1 MKRNNCFVYPKTV
14 RESIEGVRHYDVG
27 KEKLPSVTTILKA
40 TESEEKKLRR
50 VLSMETNDEQPEALF
65 SGLYTRV
72 EQHLDE
78 INRLQNRIVVLQEI
92 ADPE

>member
-1 MKRNNCFVYPKTV
+1 VIKRQFNAV
-14 RESIEGVRHYDVG
+14 ID
-27 KEKLPSVTTILKA
+27 
-40 TESEEKKLRR
+40 EEKKLHK
-50 VLSMETNDEQPEALF
+50 VLSMETNDEHPEALF

-78 INRLQNRIVVLQEI
+78 INKLQNRIVVLQEI

>member
-1 MKRNNCFVYPKTV
+1 MNKTTVKRVIKHQFNAV
-14 RESIEGVRHYDVG
+14 ID
-27 KEKLPSVTTILKA
+27 
-40 TESEEKKLRR
+40 EEKKLRR

-78 INRLQNRIVVLQEI
+78 INKLQNRIVVLQEI